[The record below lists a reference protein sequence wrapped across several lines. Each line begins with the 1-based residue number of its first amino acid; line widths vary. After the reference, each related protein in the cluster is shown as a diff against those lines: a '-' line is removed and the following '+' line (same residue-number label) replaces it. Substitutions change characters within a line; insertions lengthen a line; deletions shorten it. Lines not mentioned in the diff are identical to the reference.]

1 MGGPASGGEGEIISA
16 IFNFVGSILTCLIL
30 LMAAV
35 PVCEEKSLMMS
46 EKNNIILTPNPTL
59 SSLCGPQC
67 KTMKLS
73 VVEETLDC
81 GLLFTAM

>member
-1 MGGPASGGEGEIISA
+1 
-16 IFNFVGSILTCLIL
+16 
-30 LMAAV
+30 
-35 PVCEEKSLMMS
+35 MMS

-67 KTMKLS
+67 KTVRLS
-73 VVEETLDC
+73 VVEEILDC